1 MKTILFIELLLI
13 PTMLL
18 AQPTEKLRR
27 NIAFWASPIHTLY
40 KLDPD
45 QTLWTA
51 LEIRYNSPASTP
63 EENYQLAASLGYQ
76 HQFNTYWIGNLAF
89 KNAHYHTRQI
99 NTFQGEIA
107 HHGAIK
113 SVAFVKK
120 LSLEIIDFSD
130 LRRQNMARYS
140 LYVHWAKTW
149 GNNAVKWQPMF
160 SVQLFKKHEWD
171 VAIRTLGDQR
181 FIDLT
186 RITATL
192 NILLDKQT
200 TISLFAIRQTE
211 YYFAYPT
218 YDEEGN
224 EKQPFRKLNLITP
237 TFGITIRHTLNQQ

>member
-1 MKTILFIELLLI
+1 MKTVLTVGFLVLFAQQ
-13 PTMLL
+13 LL
-18 AQPTEKLRR
+18 AQPTERLRR
-27 NIAFWASPIHTLY
+27 NTAYWTSPTHTFY

-45 QTLWTA
+45 QSLWA
-51 LEIRYNSPASTP
+51 NLEIRYNSPATTP
-63 EENYQLAASLGYQ
+63 EENYHLATSIGYQ
-76 HQFNTYWIGNLAF
+76 HQLNTYWLGGLSF

-99 NTFQGEIA
+99 NTLQADIG
-107 HHGAIK
+107 HYGAIK
-113 SVAFVKK
+113 SLEFVKK
-120 LSLEIIDFSD
+120 FFLEIIDFSD

-140 LYVHWAKTW
+140 LYVHWAKTF
-149 GNNAVKWQPMF
+149 GNKTVKWQPMLAIQF
-160 SVQLFKKHEWD
+160 FKKHEWD

-186 RITATL
+186 RISVNL

-200 TISLFAIRQTE
+200 TISLFVLRQTE

-237 TFGITIRHTLNQQ
+237 TWGFSIRHVLNP